1 MFLRLLLP
9 TAESINCF
17 ASTRFPGIT
26 VHRLPPISPSS
37 VQSLLDQARHCLLS
51 RDYPRALAVYES
63 LVHSRQ
69 NDSVLWFEYG
79 NAASG
84 ARKYDLADRA
94 WTKARK
100 LGAHREDIL
109 TLIGHQY
116 IGLRQ
121 PDKAQACLRQ
131 AASAD
136 PKAINP
142 RISLAVLL
150 EKQHR
155 LAESRA
161 AVQQCL
167 AIDSKDEQARYFLA
181 VLDRREGSIEVAE
194 SQLRDLIAAGP
205 RHPYV
210 QYACRYELAQ
220 LLDRAGAV
228 DEAMRLLEEAKGIVR
243 GLTDTTIL
251 ISAYE
256 RDISSMRG
264 LIQSLPVNIL
274 SVWEG
279 LFPTPLRSMVPPIAF
294 LGGHPRSGTTLLE
307 QVLDAHPDV
316 AAFDEPTAFAELV
329 HPAFAQ
335 PGELPTHRLNGARDA
350 YLQALIREL
359 GAPVGTRT
367 LVDKNPSLT
376 LRLPLWL
383 RAFPEVRIIMALR
396 DPRDVILSCYFQN
409 LALNGMNV
417 NFLSLDRLVSHYIDL
432 MDVWLA
438 VRQWHG
444 LRAIEVRYED
454 TVRSLETE
462 GRRATEFLGL
472 TWHESQA
479 RYYERSRSKHLYSP
493 TYQDVTQPVYNRS
506 LCRWPAYEKYLA
518 PILPRLE
525 PYCRAF
531 GYT

>member
-1 MFLRLLLP
+1 MP
-9 TAESINCF
+9 D
-17 ASTRFPGIT
+17 
-26 VHRLPPISPSS
+26 
-37 VQSLLDQARHCLLS
+37 LLDQARQSLLS
-51 RDYPRALAVYES
+51 RDYARALAAYEQ
-63 LVHSRQ
+63 LVTVRPAEA
-69 NDSVLWFEYG
+69 VLWFEYG

-100 LGAHREDIL
+100 LGSHREDIL

-116 IGLRQ
+116 AALRQ

-131 AASAD
+131 AASAS
-136 PKAINP
+136 PGAINP
-142 RISLAVLL
+142 RISLAVML

-167 AIDSKDEQARYFLA
+167 AIDSSDEQARYFLA
-181 VLDRREGSIEVAE
+181 VLDRRDGLVDAAE
-194 SQLRDLIAAGP
+194 SQLRDLIASQP

-220 LLDRAGAV
+220 ILDRAGAV
-228 DEAMRLLEEAKGIVR
+228 DEPMRLLEEAKAIVG
-243 GLTDTTIL
+243 GLTDTGVL

-256 RDISSMRG
+256 RDISSMR
-264 LIQSLPVNIL
+264 SLLKALPSDIL
-274 SVWEG
+274 TTWEG
-279 LFPTPLRSMVPPIAF
+279 LFPKSARSATPPVAF

-307 QVLDAHPDV
+307 QVLDAHPEV

-329 HPAFAQ
+329 QPAFSR
-335 PGELPTHRLNGARDA
+335 PGDLPPSRLNNAREA
-350 YLQALIREL
+350 YLRALINEL
-359 GAPVGTRT
+359 GEPAGGRT
-367 LVDKNPSLT
+367 FIDKNPSLT

-383 RAFPEVRIIMALR
+383 RAFPEVRVIIALR

-417 NFLSLDRLVSHYIDL
+417 NFLSLDRLVTHYIDL
-432 MDVWLA
+432 MDVWLT
-438 VRQWHG
+438 VRQWQG

-472 TWHESQA
+472 TWNDVQA
-479 RYYERSRSKHLYSP
+479 RFYERSRSKHLYSP
-493 TYQDVTQPVYNRS
+493 TYQDVTQPVYTRS